1 MKLHSHFRRDAV
13 GGEKVKRILENSD
26 SSSSSGN
33 EEEKG
38 ETAAKVAK
46 TDNPT
51 DHLVGVKVGR
61 NMHHKVKG
69 GYPYLRRQ
77 KKTILKWWC
86 NIVLNMYSVP
96 HVGLGWC

>member
-1 MKLHSHFRRDAV
+1 MSTLKPHSHLRRDAV
-13 GGEKVKRILENSD
+13 GGEKVKRILESSE

-51 DHLVGVKVGR
+51 DHLVGLKVGR
-61 NMHHKVKG
+61 NK
-69 GYPYLRRQ
+69 
-77 KKTILKWWC
+77 
-86 NIVLNMYSVP
+86 
-96 HVGLGWC
+96 

>member
-26 SSSSSGN
+26 SSSSGN

-69 GYPYLRRQ
+69 GLPLP
-77 KKTILKWWC
+77 KKTKKTMYLK
-86 NIVLNMYSVP
+86 VV
-96 HVGLGWC
+96 V

>member
-1 MKLHSHFRRDAV
+1 MKPHSHFRRDAV

-26 SSSSSGN
+26 SSSSGN

-61 NMHHKVKG
+61 NMHRKVKG

-77 KKTILKWWC
+77 KRL
-86 NIVLNMYSVP
+86 S
-96 HVGLGWC
+96 